1 MKFKVDEWVYYCS
14 LPDVKLLSD
23 ERRPAVIL
31 NILKEDPIYD
41 YEIYI
46 DGVGKIKK
54 VREQQLFSMPQPT

>member
-14 LPDVKLLSD
+14 LPDVELLSD
-23 ERRPAVIL
+23 DRRPAVIL
-31 NILKEDPIYD
+31 NILKKDPIYD

-46 DGVGKIKK
+46 DGTGKIKK